1 VRILRGLG
9 YNVLEAANG
18 DDAQRLFAQRTGD
31 EIHLLLTDMVM
42 PQMSGR
48 FFADWLRKVS
58 PRTKVVFVS
67 GYLEE
72 MLQPRDKIDIG
83 MFFLLSGIL
92 QLFWVIPMI
101 RRWGRPWYYFG
112 LGGTVVLIIIW
123 VMTRVPNPITN
134 GRALPINSMSII
146 TELFEIAFIIITAI
160 IISKERSKRAPE
172 IKQDV
177 RRE

>member
-1 VRILRGLG
+1 MKQVNVYSRLYYYYAAAITTGIAGILHL
-9 YNVLEAANG
+9 
-18 DDAQRLFAQRTGD
+18 RLFFNGLDRG
-31 EIHLLLTDMVM
+31 IN
-42 PQMSGR
+42 
-48 FFADWLRKVS
+48 
-58 PRTKVVFVS
+58 
-67 GYLEE
+67 
-72 MLQPRDKIDIG
+72 DIG

-112 LGGTVVLIIIW
+112 LGGTIVLIIVW

-134 GRALPINSMSII
+134 GRALPINPMSII

-160 IISKERSKRAPE
+160 IISKESSKRAPE

-177 RRE
+177 QREQ